1 MERAMTPGDITI
13 AVTVFDRRDYI
24 EQAVASALVQ
34 TLPVRVMVVEDCSP
48 DLGLQSFVVSRF
60 GPQITYHR
68 NARRR
73 GLFDNWNACI
83 ERCLTPW
90 LCLLHDDDFLA
101 PDFVEAMVELAAKI
115 PGKGLYYGRCNFVD
129 SAGRAA
135 FTPPVPAGPHWQS
148 ADVVSVALR
157 NPVRFPAELFRADF
171 TRALGGFR
179 PTSLF
184 TGDWDMWFK
193 LALHYGAAGTHRVV
207 GTSRS
212 HKAEG
217 RGTVRVERNGKY
229 EALIAMQAK
238 KNAAL
243 LRQRGMAVHY
253 DRAAA
258 LKSHPVPTRFLLEN
272 ASSFS
277 PRMLAYN
284 VGQLLCSTPAHAAH
298 RLFQTLARCLG
309 PRFVSAASRFYHIF
323 KGTARSRHPPSTSGP
338 F

>member
-1 MERAMTPGDITI
+1 MERPMTPGDITI
-13 AVTVFDRRDYI
+13 AVTVFDRRGYI
-24 EQAVASALVQ
+24 EQAVVSALAQ

-48 DLGLQSFVVSRF
+48 DEGLQSFVVSRF
-60 GPQITYHR
+60 GSRITYHR
-68 NARRR
+68 NSLRR
-73 GLFDNWNACI
+73 GLFDNWNACVHL
-83 ERCLTPW
+83 CPTPW

-115 PGKGLYYGRCNFVD
+115 PGKGLYYGRCNYVD
-129 SAGRAA
+129 STGQAA
-135 FTPPVPAGPHWQS
+135 FTPTAWAGPQWQS
-148 ADVVSVALR
+148 ADVVSVALL
-157 NPVRFPAELFRADF
+157 NPVRFPGELFRADY

-193 LALHYGAAGTHRVV
+193 LALHYGAAGTNRVL
-207 GTSRS
+207 GNSRS

-229 EALIAMQAK
+229 QALIAMQAK

-243 LRQRGMAVHY
+243 LRQRGIAVRY

-258 LKSHPVPTRFLLEN
+258 LKSHPVATRFLLEN
-272 ASSFS
+272 ASGFA

-284 VGQLLCSTPAHAAH
+284 VGQLLCSTPVHPVYL
-298 RLFQTLARCLG
+298 LFQTLTRWFG
-309 PRFVSAASRFYHIF
+309 PGFVSAASKLYNTW
-323 KGTARSRHPPSTSGP
+323 KGTG
-338 F
+338 